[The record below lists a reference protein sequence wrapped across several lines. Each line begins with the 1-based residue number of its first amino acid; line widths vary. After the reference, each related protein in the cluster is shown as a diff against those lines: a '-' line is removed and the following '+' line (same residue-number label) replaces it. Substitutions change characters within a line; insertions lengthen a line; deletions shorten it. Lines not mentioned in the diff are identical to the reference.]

1 MNIKTLFNSNESPT
15 IEQYLERCGVDDPQ
29 EYLKGNWVEN
39 YIHYDNIKDGVEMLH
54 KAICD
59 DGTIVLVCD
68 SDCDGYCATTIAYKF
83 LTYNGV
89 DPHSIVVL
97 FHNGKQHGL
106 SHDILE

>member
-1 MNIKTLFNSNESPT
+1 MNIKALFNSNESPT

-39 YIHYDNIKDGVEMLH
+39 YMHYNNIKDGVEMLR

-59 DGTIVLVCD
+59 DGAIVLVCD

-89 DPHSIVVL
+89 DPHDIIVL
-97 FHNGKQHGL
+97 FHDGKISSAL
-106 SHDILE
+106 A